1 MILTSCRI
9 ICLNKSSSAF
19 RAFDLPLSLISEEGF
34 AQPIFG
40 ANYLH
45 GKCRP
50 LLNSLPGMINF
61 KIWLM
66 TGGCGTLAP
75 AYLRMV
81 KSCRANSGR
90 GVQQSVINAYQGP
103 TTNSAYIDPNDPSI
117 IYLQQPAVAQNINY
131 NPWGYQPVPQSQP
144 MQYQQNPNYQPVPPQ
159 QPGYQPIPPQQPN
172 YNPIPPQKP
181 GYQPIPPQ
189 QPGYQP
195 VPPQQ
200 PNYQP
205 IPPQQPNYQ
214 PVPPH
219 QPVPPQQPN
228 YNNNMPANN
237 YPNFD
242 QYNQQNQNALPTEQE
257 IYNSQNRN
265 NQQPMYPNQ
274 GMGGL
279 NNVIN
284 DQQQQNG
291 GKYFGFWGP
300 SLDRNQNNNN
310 NNGYGQ

>member
-19 RAFDLPLSLISEEGF
+19 KAFDLPLSLISEEGF

-81 KSCRANSGR
+81 KSSRANSGR

-144 MQYQQNPNYQPVPPQ
+144 MQYQPNPNYQPPPQQPNYQPPPQKPGYQPVPPQ
-159 QPGYQPIPPQQPN
+159 QPVYQPV
-172 YNPIPPQKP
+172 
-181 GYQPIPPQ
+181 PPQ

-205 IPPQQPNYQ
+205 
-214 PVPPH
+214 
-219 QPVPPQQPN
+219 VPPQQPN
-228 YNNNMPANN
+228 YSNNMPANN

-242 QYNQQNQNALPTEQE
+242 QYNQQNQNVQNALPTEQE
-257 IYNSQNRN
+257 IYNSQNGNYNN

-310 NNGYGQ
+310 GYGQ